1 MGRSFNKKLKTV
13 TRRVGHT
20 ASHVGGGVEEF
31 GEGFKKGGKLVTKIG
46 GGMEL
51 VGTGLTVLGMGEIG
65 VPLAEIGAETTA
77 IGVTEQGIGS
87 ALQSGGKTL
96 KEGGDKLAIMS
107 KNKKHVKDSH
117 LKYLDATNCSY
128 GAPVPEW
135 ATKDKSLSHSKKQS
149 VLLDKNGKDVHIAFR
164 GTDPKHLPD
173 LISDGHILFGQEDSD
188 SRFREANE
196 TYKKVK
202 EKYPDRQIHLS
213 GHSLGSK
220 LADSVF
226 QKNCDDNL
234 NMVGFN
240 MGSNPFIEANRR
252 GNECDKGNAV
262 QYTTLAD
269 PISTGVF
276 VKKHQ
281 KIIVLPTKR
290 GNDPHTLA
298 NFTVA

>member
-13 TRRVGHT
+13 TRKVGHT
-20 ASHVGGGVEEF
+20 SSHVGEGMQELGK
-31 GEGFKKGGKLVTKIG
+31 GFKQGGKLVTQVG
-46 GGMEL
+46 AGMEL
-51 VGTGLTVLGMGEIG
+51 AGGALTAVGL
-65 VPLAEIGAETTA
+65 PEIGAVLA
-77 IGVTEQGIGS
+77 GAGGVAMSVGLEEQAVGVGMRK
-87 ALQSGGKTL
+87 GGKAL
-96 KEGGDKLAIMS
+96 KEGGDMLAIMS

-117 LKYLDATNCSY
+117 SKYLDATNCSY

-149 VLLDKNGKDVHIAFR
+149 VLLDKNGKDVHISFR

-188 SRFREANE
+188 NRFREANE

-226 QKNCDDNL
+226 NKNCDDNL

-240 MGSNPFIEANRR
+240 MGSNPFIEGNRR

-281 KIIVLPTKR
+281 KVIVLPTKR

-298 NFTVA
+298 NFSVA